1 MFGSEHNTIIL
12 SLYAIL
18 PAIIIFFYVYKRD
31 YFPEP
36 PRIVFITLL
45 LGAGIS
51 FPLMI
56 LIPFFEG
63 FLETLSFGIEANYLF
78 GTDMNDS
85 TIFENISTSNGGI
98 IGADGYYAN
107 INLMQRGLD
116 SYLFTGYAIH
126 PSRSNSSGFYILQG
140 FGYIEK
146 KIFIDTKNQNVPQ
159 LDENMKKGYDQF
171 SNGFSTKTSIDY
183 KYYHNKGRFQMSIGV
198 NYTMTYIKNQ
208 REYDFANNKYYS
220 SKRTWEKLLGLKTEI
235 IIPIN
240 RKNEN
245 QFHYY

>member
-1 MFGSEHNTIIL
+1 MKFQKLKSKYLLLFSIVILDLNAQESNQSAFTFNYNYQMSIGSSTSPFGNNSAVGSSYFFELDKN
-12 SLYAIL
+12 
-18 PAIIIFFYVYKRD
+18 IIFGV
-31 YFPEP
+31 
-36 PRIVFITLL
+36 
-45 LGAGIS
+45 
-51 FPLMI
+51 
-56 LIPFFEG
+56 
-63 FLETLSFGIEANYLF
+63 EANYLF

-98 IGADGYYAN
+98 IGSDGYYAN

-126 PSRSNSSGFYILQG
+126 PSKSNSSGFYILQG

>member
-1 MFGSEHNTIIL
+1 MKFHKLKSKYLLLFSIVILDLKAQESNQSAFTFNYNYQMPIGSSTSPFGNNSAVGSSYFFELDKN
-12 SLYAIL
+12 
-18 PAIIIFFYVYKRD
+18 IIFGV
-31 YFPEP
+31 
-36 PRIVFITLL
+36 
-45 LGAGIS
+45 
-51 FPLMI
+51 
-56 LIPFFEG
+56 
-63 FLETLSFGIEANYLF
+63 EANYLF

-126 PSRSNSSGFYILQG
+126 PSRINSSGFYILQG

-208 REYDFANNKYYS
+208 REYDFVNNKYYS